1 MEGLSNDQVLGV
13 TLFWLMWPCKKIAIS
28 MSLIAS
34 WDAMLNRNSVQN
46 RQMSCCGKPLVHKS
60 PAAFSIN
67 MSLLYVI
74 RNVFWNRL
82 LLWNICHHNRRRAS
96 SPSLSFCYCDSA
108 LFTQFILL
116 PCISASSTIGYPAGL
131 CALNQIHSVEFLFWR
146 FTKGGLR
153 SPFTSMNSSR
163 NQPAGDPQHT
173 VTLFAIVSPVPDCA
187 GLENVLFWVRTWKRI
202 IKPRGNAQVKWL
214 ITGGGWC
221 FFVIA

>member
-146 FTKGGLR
+146 FTKGGFTESIHFHEQQQKPGCR
-153 SPFTSMNSSR
+153 WSPTYCDFVCDCFTR
-163 NQPAGDPQHT
+163 AWLCRAG
-173 VTLFAIVSPVPDCA
+173 
-187 GLENVLFWVRTWKRI
+187 ER
-202 IKPRGNAQVKWL
+202 
-214 ITGGGWC
+214 
-221 FFVIA
+221 VILGEDLKTNN